1 MVKYQTKQ
9 RKLIMDYFQ
18 SNTDIDISAK
28 DIEVALKNQSISI
41 SAIYRNLSALESDG
55 KIMRVT
61 KHGSNEQYYRFTDC
75 DECRTKLHLSCTKCG
90 KTFHMDAKSADN
102 LISSV
107 AESDGFSVDKTE
119 TVLFGVCRR
128 CKG

>member
-18 SNTDIDISAK
+18 RNTDIDISAK
-28 DIEVALKNQSISI
+28 NIEVALKNQSISI

-61 KHGSNEQYYRFTDC
+61 KHGTNEQYYRFTDC
-75 DECRTKLHLSCTKCG
+75 DKCRSKLHLSCTKCG
-90 KTFHMDAKSADN
+90 KTFHMDTKSAEN